1 VFVLVFEDRYAFP
14 GLAGGVVS
22 QAPIRR
28 RRRAG
33 GCHDHVSGDR
43 AAQSDD
49 RARPVAGSCR
59 MSELARG
66 LVTLPVWGCAAVA
79 VLASGVA
86 GSAAWAAARRCQAR
100 VSSLR
105 EIAMVAIFFPRRL
118 AMAS

>member
-1 VFVLVFEDRYAFP
+1 MFVLVVRVVLFP
-14 GLAGGVVS
+14 GVAGGVVS

-28 RRRAG
+28 RPGVRD

-59 MSELARG
+59 ESELARG

-79 VLASGVA
+79 MLASGVTGPDA
-86 GSAAWAAARRCQAR
+86 WSAASRCHAR

-118 AMAS
+118 AIAA